1 MICFKHKIENL
12 PVKFRKKIEKMWT
25 IITHCMLWLLVT
37 ECIVAKHDC
46 DWVKIIYQK
55 MDGDISLNRQENCCK
70 MLGVRCDYGQ
80 VIGIH
85 WGYQDLSGYIPPEI
99 GNLINLE
106 ML

>member
-1 MICFKHKIENL
+1 
-12 PVKFRKKIEKMWT
+12 MWT

-70 MLGVRCDYGQ
+70 MFGVRCDYGQ

-85 WGYQDLSGYIPPEI
+85 WGYQGLNGYIPPEI

-106 ML
+106 IL